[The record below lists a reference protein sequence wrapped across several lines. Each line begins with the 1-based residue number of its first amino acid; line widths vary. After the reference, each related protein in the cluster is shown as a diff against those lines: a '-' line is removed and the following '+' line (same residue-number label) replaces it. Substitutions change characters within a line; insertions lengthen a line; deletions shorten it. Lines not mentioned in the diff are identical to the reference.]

1 MNKQEQ
7 IEKMARMICEDD
19 TPYGDEED
27 KVNCNECPCYKNK
40 QCELYQREATSF
52 VEAGYING
60 ADFVEW
66 LKHKTLDPICRAKM
80 ENFMFDSLL
89 QEYLKG
95 E

>member
-7 IEKMARMICEDD
+7 IEKMVRLICDDD

-27 KVNCNECPCYKNK
+27 KINCNECPCYKNK

-60 ADFVEW
+60 TDFVEW
-66 LKHKTLDPICRAKM
+66 LKEKCRYDGNKVCVWRKNLDG
-80 ENFMFDSLL
+80 LL